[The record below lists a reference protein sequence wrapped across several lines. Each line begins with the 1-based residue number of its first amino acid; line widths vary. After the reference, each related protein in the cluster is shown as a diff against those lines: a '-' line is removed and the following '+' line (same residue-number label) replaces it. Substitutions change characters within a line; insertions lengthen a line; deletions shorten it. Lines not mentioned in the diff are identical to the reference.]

1 MPAALLLIPLIPA
14 LIGGI
19 FLTVATTMR
28 RHVQGWVST
37 QGLVVEHSGLM
48 MPVFVFRDHRGAEHR
63 VRMVRG
69 SDGFPPSVGTV
80 VPVRY
85 DPQAPA
91 RARIDTPGYSG
102 VVYVWVG
109 WVLVG
114 IAVAAEV
121 VLASAYVAT
130 R

>member
-1 MPAALLLIPLIPA
+1 MPAALLLIPLVPA
-14 LIGGI
+14 LIGGV
-19 FLTVATTMR
+19 FLTIAAGMR
-28 RHVQGWVST
+28 RHVRDWVRT

-69 SDGFPPSVGTV
+69 SDGFPPSPGTV

-91 RARIDTPGYSG
+91 RARIDTAGYSG

-109 WVLVG
+109 WILVG
-114 IAVAAEV
+114 VAVALEV
-121 VLASAYVAT
+121 VLVSLYLAT